1 MTAYILRLSLASMR
15 FKNSVSRE
23 SLIYIRIY
31 IMYIQ
36 TLHVIC
42 KCQKIYI
49 YIYKSKTSIYL
60 KVKLGFLPNIQKF
73 YNKMCKK
80 YKSEN

>member
-1 MTAYILRLSLASMR
+1 MTAYILRLSLASLR
-15 FKNSVSRE
+15 FKNSVCRE

-31 IMYIQ
+31 IIYIQ
-36 TLHVIC
+36 TLYIIC
-42 KCQKIYI
+42 KCQKIYTC
-49 YIYKSKTSIYL
+49 KSKTFIYL

>member
-1 MTAYILRLSLASMR
+1 MSYANV
-15 FKNSVSRE
+15 K
-23 SLIYIRIY
+23 
-31 IMYIQ
+31 
-36 TLHVIC
+36 
-42 KCQKIYI
+42 KYI
-49 YIYKSKTSIYL
+49 YIYKSKTFIYL